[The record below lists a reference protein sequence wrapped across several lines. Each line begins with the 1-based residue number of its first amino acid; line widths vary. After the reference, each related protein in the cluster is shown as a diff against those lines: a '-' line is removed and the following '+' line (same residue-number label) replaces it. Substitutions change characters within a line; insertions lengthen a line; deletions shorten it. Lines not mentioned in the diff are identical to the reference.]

1 MGSGDWFPGRVWG
14 GSPKKENINQSMTNV
29 ETNNNKTVAF
39 HTLGCKVNQ
48 YDTQAMRER
57 FERAGYTTVGF
68 EEKADVYVVNTCTV
82 TGTGDKKS
90 MQTIRRCHRK
100 NPEAAIV
107 VTGCLAQRAADELKL
122 PGVRL
127 VLGTQRRGEVVQ
139 LLSQAMESDCALIA
153 VETLRQAPFEHL
165 MVHAHEGHT
174 RATMKIQEGCDRW
187 CTYCIIPSVRGP
199 IRSRPLDEIRAEAE
213 SLADAGFKEA
223 VLTGIHLTSYGR
235 EQHGAITLLDAIRE
249 VHAVEGIERI
259 RLGSLEPVIVT
270 AEFVEGI
277 KELPKVCHQ
286 FHLALQ
292 SGSDSVLARMRR
304 RYTSGEF
311 LAACAML
318 REAFEDCALTTDVMT
333 GFPGETEEEFA
344 QTVDTCR
351 KAGFARMHVFPY
363 SEREGTKA
371 AVMEGAVPR
380 HIREERARQLI
391 AVGKELERTAL
402 ESRVGKEE
410 AVLIEELDSEGFGVG
425 YTGGYMHVRVE
436 NAQPGSIVY
445 VMITGREDAGLT
457 GRL

>member
-1 MGSGDWFPGRVWG
+1 MI
-14 GSPKKENINQSMTNV
+14 ENR
-29 ETNNNKTVAF
+29 TVAF

-57 FERAGYTTVGF
+57 FEEAGFRTVDF
-68 EEKADVYVVNTCTV
+68 EDRADVYVVNTCTV

-90 MQTIRRCHRK
+90 MQTIRRCHRN
-100 NPEAAIV
+100 NPDAAIV

-139 LLSQAMESDCALIA
+139 LLAQALEQDCALIA

-165 MVHAHEGHT
+165 TVHAHEGHT

-199 IRSRPLDEIRAEAE
+199 IRSRPLDEIRAEAQ
-213 SLADAGFKEA
+213 SLAAAGFKEV

-235 EQHGAITLLDAIRE
+235 EQHGAITLLDAIRA
-249 VHAVEGIERI
+249 VHEVEGIERI

-270 AEFVEGI
+270 GAFVQGI
-277 KELPKVCHQ
+277 AAMPKVCHQ

-292 SGSDSVLARMRR
+292 SGSDTVLARMRR

-318 REAFEDCALTTDVMT
+318 RGAFEDCALTTDVMT

-344 QTVDTCR
+344 QTVDTCQR
-351 KAGFARMHVFPY
+351 AGFARMHVFPY

-371 AVMEGAVPR
+371 AAMEGSVPR
-380 HIREERARQLI
+380 HVREERARRLI
-391 AVGKELERTAL
+391 AVGRALERAAIAG
-402 ESRVGKEE
+402 RVGRNDEVLVEE
-410 AVLIEELDSEGFGVG
+410 IDAQGRGMG
-425 YTGGYMHVRVE
+425 YTGGYMRVHVQG
-436 NAQPGSIVY
+436 AQPGEIVR
-445 VMITGREDAGLT
+445 VRITGIENDELSGEIAG
-457 GRL
+457 

>member
-1 MGSGDWFPGRVWG
+1 MI
-14 GSPKKENINQSMTNV
+14 ENR
-29 ETNNNKTVAF
+29 TVAF

-57 FERAGYTTVGF
+57 FEEAGFRTVDF
-68 EEKADVYVVNTCTV
+68 EDRADVYVVNTCTV

-90 MQTIRRCHRK
+90 MQTIRRCHRN
-100 NPEAAIV
+100 NPDAAIV

-139 LLSQAMESDCALIA
+139 LLAQALEQDCALIA

-165 MVHAHEGHT
+165 TVHAHEGHT

-199 IRSRPLDEIRAEAE
+199 IRSRPLDEIRAEAQ
-213 SLADAGFKEA
+213 SLAAAGFKEV

-235 EQHGAITLLDAIRE
+235 EQHGAITLLDAIRA
-249 VHAVEGIERI
+249 VHEVEGIERI

-270 AEFVEGI
+270 GAFVQGI
-277 KELPKVCHQ
+277 AAMPKVCHQ

-292 SGSDSVLARMRR
+292 SGSDTVLARMRR

-318 REAFEDCALTTDVMT
+318 RGAFEDCALTTDVMT

-344 QTVDTCR
+344 QTVDTCQR
-351 KAGFARMHVFPY
+351 AGFARMHVFPY

-371 AVMEGAVPR
+371 AAMAGSVPR

-391 AVGKELERTAL
+391 AVGKELERAAL
-402 ESRVGKEE
+402 EGRIGKTDEVLVEE
-410 AVLIEELDSEGFGVG
+410 IDAQGRGMG
-425 YTGGYMHVRVE
+425 YTGGYMRVHVQGAKPGEIVRVR
-436 NAQPGSIVY
+436 
-445 VMITGREDAGLT
+445 ITGIENDELSGEIAG
-457 GRL
+457 

>member
-1 MGSGDWFPGRVWG
+1 MI
-14 GSPKKENINQSMTNV
+14 ENR
-29 ETNNNKTVAF
+29 TVAF

-57 FERAGYTTVGF
+57 FEEAGFRTVDF
-68 EEKADVYVVNTCTV
+68 EDRADVYVVNTCTV

-90 MQTIRRCHRK
+90 MQTIRRCHRN
-100 NPEAAIV
+100 NPDAAIV

-139 LLSQAMESDCALIA
+139 LLAQALEQDCALIA

-165 MVHAHEGHT
+165 TVHAHEGHT

-199 IRSRPLDEIRAEAE
+199 IRSRPLDEIRAEAQ
-213 SLADAGFKEA
+213 SLAAAGFKEV

-235 EQHGAITLLDAIRE
+235 EQHGAITLLDAIRA
-249 VHAVEGIERI
+249 VHEVEGIERI

-270 AEFVEGI
+270 EAFVQGI
-277 KELPKVCHQ
+277 AAMPKVCHQ

-292 SGSDSVLARMRR
+292 SGSDTVLARMRR

-318 REAFEDCALTTDVMT
+318 RGAFEDCALTTDVMT

-344 QTVDTCR
+344 QTVDTCQR
-351 KAGFARMHVFPY
+351 AGFARMHVFPY

-371 AVMEGAVPR
+371 AAMAGSVPR

-391 AVGKELERTAL
+391 AVGKELERAAL
-402 ESRVGKEE
+402 EGHIGKTDE
-410 AVLIEELDSEGFGVG
+410 VLIEEIDAQGRGTG
-425 YTGGYMHVRVE
+425 YTGGYMRVHVQG
-436 NAQPGSIVY
+436 AQPGEIVR
-445 VMITGREDAGLT
+445 VWITGIENDELSGEIAG
-457 GRL
+457 

>member
-1 MGSGDWFPGRVWG
+1 MI
-14 GSPKKENINQSMTNV
+14 ENR
-29 ETNNNKTVAF
+29 TVAF

-57 FERAGYTTVGF
+57 FEEAGFRTVDF
-68 EEKADVYVVNTCTV
+68 EDRADVYVVNTCTV

-90 MQTIRRCHRK
+90 MQTIRRCHRN
-100 NPEAAIV
+100 NPDAAIV

-139 LLSQAMESDCALIA
+139 LLAQALEQDCALIA

-165 MVHAHEGHT
+165 TVHAHEGHT

-199 IRSRPLDEIRAEAE
+199 IRSRPLDEIRAEAQ
-213 SLADAGFKEA
+213 SLAAAGFKEV

-235 EQHGAITLLDAIRE
+235 EQHGKITLLDAIRTVHE
-249 VHAVEGIERI
+249 VGGIERI

-270 AEFVEGI
+270 GAFVQGI
-277 KELPKVCHQ
+277 AAMPKVCHQ

-292 SGSDSVLARMRR
+292 SGSDTVLARMRR

-318 REAFEDCALTTDVMT
+318 RGAFEDCALTTDVMT

-344 QTVDTCR
+344 QTVDTCQR
-351 KAGFARMHVFPY
+351 AGFARMHVFPY

-371 AVMEGAVPR
+371 AAMAGSVPR

-391 AVGKELERTAL
+391 AVGKELERAAL
-402 ESRVGKEE
+402 EGRIGKTDEVLVEE
-410 AVLIEELDSEGFGVG
+410 IDAQGRGMG
-425 YTGGYMHVRVE
+425 YTGGYMRVHVQG
-436 NAQPGSIVY
+436 AQPGEIVR
-445 VMITGREDAGLT
+445 VWITGIENDELSGEIAG
-457 GRL
+457 

>member
-1 MGSGDWFPGRVWG
+1 MI
-14 GSPKKENINQSMTNV
+14 ENR
-29 ETNNNKTVAF
+29 TVAF

-57 FERAGYTTVGF
+57 FEEAGFRTVDF
-68 EEKADVYVVNTCTV
+68 EDRADVYVVNTCTV

-90 MQTIRRCHRK
+90 MQTIRRCHRN
-100 NPEAAIV
+100 NPDAAIV

-139 LLSQAMESDCALIA
+139 LLAQALEQDCALIA
-153 VETLRQAPFEHL
+153 VETLRQAPFERL
-165 MVHAHEGHT
+165 TVHAHEGHT

-199 IRSRPLDEIRAEAE
+199 IRSRPLDEIRAEAQ
-213 SLADAGFKEA
+213 SLAAAGFKEV

-235 EQHGAITLLDAIRE
+235 EQHGAITLLDAIRA
-249 VHAVEGIERI
+249 VHEVEGIERI

-270 AEFVEGI
+270 GAFVQGI
-277 KELPKVCHQ
+277 AAMPKVCHQ

-292 SGSDSVLARMRR
+292 SGSDTVLARMRR

-318 REAFEDCALTTDVMT
+318 RGAFEDCALTTDVMT

-344 QTVDTCR
+344 QTVDTCQR
-351 KAGFARMHVFPY
+351 AGFARMHVFPY

-371 AVMEGAVPR
+371 AAMAGSVPR

-391 AVGKELERTAL
+391 AVGKALERAAL
-402 ESRVGKEE
+402 EGRIGRTDEVLVEE
-410 AVLIEELDSEGFGVG
+410 IDAQGRGTG
-425 YTGGYMHVRVE
+425 YTGGYMRVHVQG
-436 NAQPGSIVY
+436 AQPGEIVR
-445 VMITGREDAGLT
+445 VRITGIENEELSGEIAG
-457 GRL
+457 

>member
-1 MGSGDWFPGRVWG
+1 MS
-14 GSPKKENINQSMTNV
+14 EQ
-29 ETNNNKTVAF
+29 KTVAF

-57 FERAGYTTVGF
+57 FEQAGYRTTEF
-68 EEKADVYVVNTCTV
+68 DERADIYVVNTCTV

-90 MQTIRRCHRK
+90 MQIIRRCHRQ
-100 NPEAAIV
+100 NPLAQIV
-107 VTGCLAQRAADELKL
+107 VTGCLVQRAADELTL

-127 VLGTQRRGEVVQ
+127 VLGTQRRGEVVE
-139 LLSQAMESDCALIA
+139 LLEQAMAQDCALVA
-153 VETLRQAPFEHL
+153 VETLRKAPFEHL

-199 IRSRPLDEIRAEAE
+199 IRSRPVDEIAAEAQ
-213 SLADAGFKEA
+213 SLAEAGFKEV

-235 EQHGAITLLDAIRE
+235 DVKDGTTLLDAIRAAHD
-249 VHAVEGIERI
+249 VPGIARV
-259 RLGSLEPVIVT
+259 RLGSLEPVVVT
-270 AEFVEGI
+270 PEFVEGI
-277 KELPKVCHQ
+277 KALPKVCHQ

-292 SGSDSVLARMRR
+292 SGSDTVLARMHR

-311 LAACAML
+311 LTACAML

-344 QTVDTCR
+344 QTKDTCT

-371 AVMEGAVPR
+371 ALMPDSVPR
-380 HIREERARQLI
+380 HIREERARELI
-391 AVGKELERTAL
+391 ALGRTLEKNAL
-402 ESRVGKEE
+402 AARIGKEE
-410 AVLIEELDSEGFGVG
+410 EVLVEEIDEQGNGVG
-425 YTGGYMHVRVE
+425 YTGGYMRVCVKDGKPGEIVRVR
-436 NAQPGSIVY
+436 
-445 VMITGREDAGLT
+445 ITGADDEELT
-457 GRL
+457 GEMEK

>member
-1 MGSGDWFPGRVWG
+1 MI
-14 GSPKKENINQSMTNV
+14 ENQ
-29 ETNNNKTVAF
+29 TVAF

-57 FERAGYTTVGF
+57 FELAGCRTVEF
-68 EEKADVYVVNTCTV
+68 EEKADIYVVNTCTV

-107 VTGCLAQRAADELKL
+107 VTGCLAQRAADELTL

-127 VLGTQRRGEVVQ
+127 VIGTQRRGEVVQ
-139 LLSQAMESDCALIA
+139 LLEQALTQDCALIA

-165 MVHAHEGHT
+165 TVHAHEGHT

-199 IRSRPLDEIRAEAE
+199 IRSRPLEEIREEAE
-213 SLADAGFKEA
+213 SLAEAGFKEA

-235 EQHGAITLLDAIRE
+235 DKHGEITLLDAIRE
-249 VHAVEGIERI
+249 VHAIEGIERI

-270 AEFVEGI
+270 KEFVEGI
-277 KELPKVCHQ
+277 AQLPKVCHQ

-292 SGSDSVLARMRR
+292 SGSDTVLARMRR

-311 LAACAML
+311 LTACALL
-318 REAFEDCALTTDVMT
+318 RDAFDDCALTTDVMT
-333 GFPGETEEEFA
+333 GFPGETEEEFQ
-344 QTVDTCR
+344 QTVETCR
-351 KAGFARMHVFPY
+351 SAGFARMHVFPY

-380 HIREERARQLI
+380 HIREERARRLI
-391 AVGKELERTAL
+391 AVGKELERAAL
-402 ESRVGKEE
+402 ESRVGKTET
-410 AVLIEELDSEGFGVG
+410 VLIEEMDEQGCGMG
-425 YTGGYMHVRVE
+425 YTGGYMRVHV
-436 NAQPGSIVY
+436 PGTQAGVIVP
-445 VMITGREDAGLT
+445 VQITGVEDGELT
-457 GRL
+457 GIPAQEA

>member
-1 MGSGDWFPGRVWG
+1 M
-14 GSPKKENINQSMTNV
+14 IA
-29 ETNNNKTVAF
+29 NKTVAF

-57 FERAGYTTVGF
+57 FEEAHCRTVDF
-68 EEKADVYVVNTCTV
+68 EQKADIYVVNTCTV

-100 NPEAAIV
+100 NPDAAIV
-107 VTGCLAQRAADELKL
+107 ITGCLAQRAADELKL

-139 LLSQAMESDCALIA
+139 LLCQALEQDCTLIA
-153 VETLRQAPFEHL
+153 VQTLRQAPFEHL

-213 SLADAGFKEA
+213 SLADKGFKEA

-270 AEFVEGI
+270 PEFVEGI
-277 KELPKVCHQ
+277 RALPKVCHQ

-292 SGSDSVLARMRR
+292 SGSDTVLARMRR

-311 LAACAML
+311 LAACGLL
-318 REAFEDCALTTDVMT
+318 RDAFEDCALTTDVMT
-333 GFPGETEEEFA
+333 GFPGETEEEFE
-344 QTVDTCR
+344 QTIDTCQ

-371 AVMEGAVPR
+371 AAMAGSVPR
-380 HIREERARQLI
+380 HIREERARKLI
-391 AVGKELERTAL
+391 AVGKELEKKAL
-402 ESRVGKEE
+402 QSRVGKIEE
-410 AVLIEELDSEGFGVG
+410 VLIEEEDAQGRGMG
-425 YTGGYMHVRVE
+425 YTSGYMRVHVE
-436 NAQPGSIVY
+436 EAQPGEV
-445 VMITGREDAGLT
+445 VRVRITGVDKDELT
-457 GRL
+457 GET

>member
-1 MGSGDWFPGRVWG
+1 MI
-14 GSPKKENINQSMTNV
+14 ENR
-29 ETNNNKTVAF
+29 TVAF

-57 FERAGYTTVGF
+57 FEEAGFRTVDF
-68 EEKADVYVVNTCTV
+68 EDRADVYVVNTCTV

-90 MQTIRRCHRK
+90 MQTIRRCHRN
-100 NPEAAIV
+100 NPDAAIV

-139 LLSQAMESDCALIA
+139 LLAQALEQDCALIA
-153 VETLRQAPFEHL
+153 VETLRQTPFEHL
-165 MVHAHEGHT
+165 TVHAHEGHT

-199 IRSRPLDEIRAEAE
+199 IRSRPLDEIRAEAQ
-213 SLADAGFKEA
+213 SLAAAGFKEV

-235 EQHGAITLLDAIRE
+235 EQHGAITLLDAIRA
-249 VHAVEGIERI
+249 VHEVEGIERI

-270 AEFVEGI
+270 GAFVQGI
-277 KELPKVCHQ
+277 AAMPKVCHQ

-292 SGSDSVLARMRR
+292 SGSDTVLARMRR

-318 REAFEDCALTTDVMT
+318 RGAFEDCALTTDVMT

-344 QTVDTCR
+344 QTVDTCK

-371 AVMEGAVPR
+371 AAMEGSVPR

-391 AVGKELERTAL
+391 AVGKELERAAL
-402 ESRVGKEE
+402 EGRIGRTDEVLVEE
-410 AVLIEELDSEGFGVG
+410 IDAQGRGTG
-425 YTGGYMHVRVE
+425 YTGGYMRVHVQG
-436 NAQPGSIVY
+436 AQPGEIVR
-445 VMITGREDAGLT
+445 VRIVGIENDELSGEIAG
-457 GRL
+457 

>member
-1 MGSGDWFPGRVWG
+1 MI
-14 GSPKKENINQSMTNV
+14 ENR
-29 ETNNNKTVAF
+29 TVAF

-57 FERAGYTTVGF
+57 FEQAGCRTVRF
-68 EEKADVYVVNTCTV
+68 EEKADIYVVNTCTV

-100 NPEAAIV
+100 NPDAAIV
-107 VTGCLAQRAADELKL
+107 VTGCLAQRAADELTL

-127 VLGTQRRGEVVQ
+127 VIGTQRRGEVVE
-139 LLSQAMESDCALIA
+139 LLSQALESDCTLIA

-165 MVHAHEGHT
+165 TVHAHEGHT

-199 IRSRPLDEIRAEAE
+199 IRSRPLDEIREEAE
-213 SLADAGFKEA
+213 SLAEAGFKEA

-270 AEFVEGI
+270 EAFVEGL
-277 KELPKVCHQ
+277 KALPKVCHQ

-292 SGSDSVLARMRR
+292 SGSDTVLARMRR

-318 REAFEDCALTTDVMT
+318 RETFDDCALTTDVMT
-333 GFPGETEEEFA
+333 GFPGETEAEFA
-344 QTVDTCR
+344 QTIDTCR

-371 AVMEGAVPR
+371 AMMEGSVPR

-391 AVGKELERTAL
+391 AVGRELEQQAL
-402 ESRVGKEE
+402 LGRVGKEDG
-410 AVLIEELDSEGFGVG
+410 VLIEEIDENGFGVG
-425 YTGGYMHVRVE
+425 YTGGYMRVRVKGTE
-436 NAQPGSIVY
+436 AGEIVR
-445 VMITGREDAGLT
+445 VRITEIDKDELKGEIIQ
-457 GRL
+457 

>member
-1 MGSGDWFPGRVWG
+1 MI
-14 GSPKKENINQSMTNV
+14 ENR
-29 ETNNNKTVAF
+29 TVAF

-57 FERAGYTTVGF
+57 FEEAGFRTVDF
-68 EEKADVYVVNTCTV
+68 EDRADVYVVNTCTV

-90 MQTIRRCHRK
+90 MQTIRRCHRN
-100 NPEAAIV
+100 NPDAAIV

-139 LLSQAMESDCALIA
+139 LLAQALEQDCALIA

-165 MVHAHEGHT
+165 TVHAHEGHT

-199 IRSRPLDEIRAEAE
+199 IRSRPLDEIRAEAQ
-213 SLADAGFKEA
+213 SLAAAGFKEV

-235 EQHGAITLLDAIRE
+235 EQHGAITLLDAIRAVPE
-249 VHAVEGIERI
+249 VEGIERI

-270 AEFVEGI
+270 GAFVQGI
-277 KELPKVCHQ
+277 AAMPKVCHQ

-292 SGSDSVLARMRR
+292 SGSDTVLARMRR

-318 REAFEDCALTTDVMT
+318 RGAFEDCALTTDVMT

-344 QTVDTCR
+344 QTVDTCQR
-351 KAGFARMHVFPY
+351 AGFARMHVFPY

-371 AVMEGAVPR
+371 AAMEGSVPR
-380 HIREERARQLI
+380 HVREERARYLI
-391 AVGKELERTAL
+391 AVGRVLERAAL
-402 ESRVGKEE
+402 EGRIGKTED
-410 AVLIEELDSEGFGVG
+410 VLIEEIDAQGRGTG
-425 YTGGYMHVRVE
+425 YTGGYMRVHVQG
-436 NAQPGSIVY
+436 AQPGEIVR
-445 VMITGREDAGLT
+445 VWITGIENDELSGEIAG
-457 GRL
+457 

>member
-1 MGSGDWFPGRVWG
+1 MI
-14 GSPKKENINQSMTNV
+14 ENR
-29 ETNNNKTVAF
+29 TVAF

-57 FERAGYTTVGF
+57 FEQAGCRTVEF
-68 EEKADVYVVNTCTV
+68 EEKADIYVVNTCTV

-100 NPEAAIV
+100 NPDAAIV
-107 VTGCLAQRAADELKL
+107 VTGCLAQRAADELTL

-127 VLGTQRRGEVVQ
+127 VIGTQRRGEVVE
-139 LLSQAMESDCALIA
+139 LLSQALEQDCALIA

-165 MVHAHEGHT
+165 TVHAHEGHT

-199 IRSRPLDEIRAEAE
+199 IRSRPLVEIREEAE
-213 SLADAGFKEA
+213 SLAEAGFKEA

-270 AEFVEGI
+270 EAFVEGL
-277 KELPKVCHQ
+277 KALPKVCHQ

-292 SGSDSVLARMRR
+292 SGSDTVLARMRR

-318 REAFEDCALTTDVMT
+318 REAFDDCALTTDVMT

-363 SEREGTKA
+363 SEREGTMA
-371 AVMEGAVPR
+371 AAMEGSVPR

-391 AVGKELERTAL
+391 TVGRELERAAL
-402 ESRVGKEE
+402 LGRLGKEDS
-410 AVLIEELDSEGFGVG
+410 VLIEEIDEDGLGVG
-425 YTGGYMHVRVE
+425 YTGGYMRVRV
-436 NAQPGSIVY
+436 PGVQAGEIARVR
-445 VMITGREDAGLT
+445 ITDIDKDELKGEIF
-457 GRL
+457 

>member
-1 MGSGDWFPGRVWG
+1 MIGNR
-14 GSPKKENINQSMTNV
+14 
-29 ETNNNKTVAF
+29 TVAF

-57 FERAGYTTVGF
+57 FEEAGCRTVEF
-68 EEKADVYVVNTCTV
+68 EEQADIYVVNTCTV

-90 MQTIRRCHRK
+90 MQMIRRCHRK
-100 NPEAAIV
+100 NPDAAIV
-107 VTGCLAQRAADELKL
+107 VTGCLAQRAADELAL

-139 LLSQAMESDCALIA
+139 LLEQALSQDCALIA

-165 MVHAHEGHT
+165 TVHAHEGHT

-199 IRSRPLDEIRAEAE
+199 IRSRPLDEIRQEAE

-235 EQHGAITLLDAIRE
+235 EQHGVITLLDAIRE

-270 AEFVEGI
+270 AEFVEGL

-292 SGSDSVLARMRR
+292 SGSDTVLARMRR

-311 LAACAML
+311 LAACALL
-318 REAFEDCALTTDVMT
+318 REAFDDCALTTDVMT

-344 QTVDTCR
+344 QTVDTCQR
-351 KAGFARMHVFPY
+351 AGFARMHVFPY

-371 AVMEGAVPR
+371 AVMEGSVPR
-380 HIREERARQLI
+380 HIREERARRLI
-391 AVGKELERTAL
+391 AVGHELERAAL
-402 ESRVGKEE
+402 ESRIGKRDS
-410 AVLIEELDSEGFGVG
+410 VLIEEEDAQGRGMG
-425 YTGGYMHVRVE
+425 YTGGYMRVHVE
-436 NAQPGSIVY
+436 NAPAGEVVQVR
-445 VMITGREDAGLT
+445 ITGIENNELT
-457 GRL
+457 GVL

>member
-1 MGSGDWFPGRVWG
+1 MI
-14 GSPKKENINQSMTNV
+14 ENR
-29 ETNNNKTVAF
+29 TVAF

-57 FERAGYTTVGF
+57 FEEAGFRTVDF
-68 EEKADVYVVNTCTV
+68 EDRADVYVVNTCTV

-90 MQTIRRCHRK
+90 MQTIRRCHRN
-100 NPEAAIV
+100 NPDAAIV

-139 LLSQAMESDCALIA
+139 LLAQALEQDCALIA

-165 MVHAHEGHT
+165 TVHAHEGHT

-199 IRSRPLDEIRAEAE
+199 IRSRPLDEIRAEAQ
-213 SLADAGFKEA
+213 SLAAAGFKEV

-235 EQHGAITLLDAIRE
+235 EQHGAITLLDAIRA
-249 VHAVEGIERI
+249 VHEVEGIERI

-270 AEFVEGI
+270 GAFVQGI
-277 KELPKVCHQ
+277 AAMPKVCHQ

-292 SGSDSVLARMRR
+292 SGSDTVLARMRR

-318 REAFEDCALTTDVMT
+318 RGAFEDCALTTDVMT

-344 QTVDTCR
+344 QTVDTCQR
-351 KAGFARMHVFPY
+351 AGFARMHVFPY

-371 AVMEGAVPR
+371 AAMAGSVPR

-391 AVGKELERTAL
+391 AVGKELERAAL
-402 ESRVGKEE
+402 EGHIGKTDEVLVEE
-410 AVLIEELDSEGFGVG
+410 IDAQGRGTG
-425 YTGGYMHVRVE
+425 YTGGYMRVHVQGAKPGEIVRVR
-436 NAQPGSIVY
+436 
-445 VMITGREDAGLT
+445 ITGIENDELSGEIAG
-457 GRL
+457 

>member
-1 MGSGDWFPGRVWG
+1 MV
-14 GSPKKENINQSMTNV
+14 ENR
-29 ETNNNKTVAF
+29 TVAF

-57 FERAGYTTVGF
+57 FEQAGFRTVEF
-68 EEKADVYVVNTCTV
+68 DEAADVYVVNTCTV

-100 NPEAAIV
+100 NPMAAIV
-107 VTGCLAQRAADELKL
+107 VTGCLAQRAADELTL

-139 LLSQAMESDCALIA
+139 LLEQALEQDCALIA

-165 MVHAHEGHT
+165 TVHAHEGHT

-199 IRSRPLDEIRAEAE
+199 IRSRPLEEIREEAE
-213 SLADAGFKEA
+213 SLAAAGFKEV

-235 EQHGAITLLDAIRE
+235 DKHGEMTLLDAIRE

-270 AEFVEGI
+270 REFVAGI
-277 KELPKVCHQ
+277 AALEKVCHQ

-292 SGSDSVLARMRR
+292 SGSDTVLARMRR

-311 LAACAML
+311 LAACVLL
-318 REAFEDCALTTDVMT
+318 REAFDDCALTTDVMT
-333 GFPGETEEEFA
+333 GFPGETEEEFM
-344 QTVDTCR
+344 QTVDTCQR
-351 KAGFARMHVFPY
+351 AGFARMHVFPY

-371 AVMEGAVPR
+371 AAMEGSVPR
-380 HIREERARQLI
+380 HIREERARALI
-391 AVGKELERTAL
+391 AAGKALEQQAL
-402 ESRVGKEE
+402 ESRVGKED
-410 AVLIEELDSEGFGVG
+410 AVLIEELDAQGRGMG
-425 YTGGYMHVRVE
+425 YTGGYMRVHVEEAPVGEVIRV
-436 NAQPGSIVY
+436 I
-445 VMITGREDAGLT
+445 ITGVEKDELRGEII
-457 GRL
+457 R

>member
-1 MGSGDWFPGRVWG
+1 
-14 GSPKKENINQSMTNV
+14 MTN
-29 ETNNNKTVAF
+29 ETNNKTVAF

-90 MQTIRRCHRK
+90 MQAVRRCHRK
-100 NPEAAIV
+100 NPEGDIV
-107 VTGCLAQRAADELKL
+107 VTGCLAQRAADELTM

-127 VLGTQRRGEVVQ
+127 VIGTQRRGEVVE
-139 LLSQAMESDCALIA
+139 LLEAAKKQDCALIA
-153 VETLRQAPFEHL
+153 VESLRQAPFEHL
-165 MVHAHEGHT
+165 TVHAHEGHT

-199 IRSRPLDEIRAEAE
+199 IRSRPLEEIREEAK
-213 SLADAGFKEA
+213 SLAAAGFAEV

-235 EQHGAITLLDAIRE
+235 ELKDGTTLLDAIRAVHE
-249 VHAVEGIERI
+249 VRGIERI
-259 RLGSLEPVIVT
+259 RIGSLEPVIVT
-270 AEFVEGI
+270 REFVEGI
-277 KELPKVCHQ
+277 AQLPKVCHQ

-292 SGSDSVLARMRR
+292 SGSDTVLERMRR

-333 GFPGETEEEFA
+333 GFPGETQEEFE
-344 QTVDTCR
+344 QTKETCR
-351 KAGFARMHVFPY
+351 AAGFSRMHVFPY

-371 AVMEGAVPR
+371 AQMPGSVPR
-380 HIREERARQLI
+380 HIREERARELI
-391 AVGKELERTAL
+391 ALGREMERAAL
-402 ESRVGKEE
+402 LGRVGKTEE
-410 AVLIEELDSEGFGVG
+410 VLIEELDEQERGTG
-425 YTGGYMHVRVE
+425 YTGGYLRVHVQGGEPGTIARVCIE
-436 NAQPGSIVY
+436 GVIGAELFGKSESI
-445 VMITGREDAGLT
+445 L
-457 GRL
+457 